1 MIGCGVISY
10 RLGKRSEAEFFLAG
24 RGLPWWL
31 PATSIYATHTATD
44 TPVWITG
51 VVYKYGMCGMWI
63 PFCCAWCAVSAF
75 VSSRI
80 FRRPPAAGSL
90 GITYLL
96 YRHFVARVDET
107 RGE

>member
-75 VSSRI
+75 VSSTI
-80 FRRPPAAGSL
+80 FRRLAAAGSL

-96 YRHFVARVDET
+96 YRHFAARVDET